1 MFLKKKIYFN
11 FITYIIFVILFII
24 GFLTYKDYG
33 IGIDDKFHRLNGF
46 FWLDYLLSFSNF
58 EVLKAEVKA
67 NLNNIKDFTLPSIK
81 YYNNY
86 SIIFDVPAA
95 FLELIFQ
102 KENAKDF
109 YEFKH
114 LLNFC
119 VFYAG
124 CLFFY
129 RILRK
134 RFNEAVSLLGICIFI
149 LSPRIYGESFY
160 NMKDIIFLTF
170 MTISYYYCL
179 KTFEN
184 INYKNLFFLSLFSAI
199 CIQIRIIG
207 VAIPLSFLVFY
218 LLTILA
224 KRKEFKNIYKIIFFL
239 FTTIFLTYILWPYLW
254 LEPIENF
261 FKSFKNIIPSLYI
274 FFEGNY
280 YNNNFLPISYLPI
293 WILIST
299 PVLHLTLF
307 FIGFFFILKR
317 IFQRLLE
324 IKENSITN
332 DLWRG
337 AKEKFDVFITLNF
350 LVLFGLMVLLNIRLF
365 NSWKHLYFLNFYF
378 VYISTYFCYL
388 FFIGKFSNIIK
399 NFAFFSFMIL
409 SFLIIFR
416 MTIYHPY
423 QGLYFNFLISDNYKN
438 KFEVDFT
445 SLSARHFF
453 DKIFEIEKNKELITI
468 ATASWT
474 PLYRTLEIYSKDQK
488 SRVKLV
494 GQEYKKAKYI
504 YTNNISEVDKNIN
517 DKYNIPSDFNKFYDL
532 IIDGVIIY
540 SIYKRSKN

>member
-119 VFYAG
+119 VFYTG

>member
-134 RFNEAVSLLGICIFI
+134 RFNEVVSLLGICIFI